1 MYQLKLITMTC
12 EFLVMRQD
20 VQEEETTIRY
30 SLGHAVDTVLDWK
43 VQVQPATVPFRLLT
57 VREDHDNLV
66 ITVVLVTY
74 ETAFD
79 VRVSLLLD

>member
-1 MYQLKLITMTC
+1 MLC
-12 EFLVMRQD
+12 EYMIMSQE
-20 VQEEETTIRY
+20 VQEEETIIKY
-30 SLGHAVDTVLDWK
+30 SLGHAADTILDWK

-57 VREDHDNLV
+57 VRENHDDLV

-79 VRVSLLLD
+79 VRVSLILD

>member
-1 MYQLKLITMTC
+1 
-12 EFLVMRQD
+12 MRQD
-20 VQEEETTIRY
+20 VQEEETTIKY
-30 SLGHAVDTVLDWK
+30 SLGHAVDTVIDWK
-43 VQVQPATVPFRLLT
+43 VQVQPATVLFRLLT
-57 VREDHDNLV
+57 IREDHDNLV

>member
-1 MYQLKLITMTC
+1 MTC

-20 VQEEETTIRY
+20 IQEEETMIRY

-43 VQVQPATVPFRLLT
+43 VQVQPATVPFHLLT

-74 ETAFD
+74 ETASD

>member
-1 MYQLKLITMTC
+1 MS
-12 EFLVMRQD
+12 QD
-20 VQEEETTIRY
+20 VKEEETIIKY

-57 VREDHDNLV
+57 VRENHDDLV
-66 ITVVLVTY
+66 ITVVIVKY

-79 VRVSLLLD
+79 VQVSLILN